1 MPKEYFDRSLKL
13 LGQAVL
19 VVVVVVVIVLIVVI
33 VVLVVLVVIVVI
45 VVVIV
50 VAVVAMVVAAVLLA
64 SHLVPDSSIGSM
76 HRTWFSQ
83 HNAHFAPFASLQR
96 KIA

>member
-1 MPKEYFDRSLKL
+1 MTDLWKF
-13 LGQAVL
+13 LGQAVLL
-19 VVVVVVVIVLIVVI
+19 VVVVVVVIVVI
-33 VVLVVLVVIVVI
+33 VGIVVIVVI